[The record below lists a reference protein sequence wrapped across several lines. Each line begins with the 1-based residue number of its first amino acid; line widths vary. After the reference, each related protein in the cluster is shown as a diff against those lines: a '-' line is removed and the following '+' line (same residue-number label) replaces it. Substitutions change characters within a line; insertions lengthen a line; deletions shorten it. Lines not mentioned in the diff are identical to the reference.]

1 MVFIA
6 IAMCEG
12 RDIFEL
18 DIYKNGRLS
27 LEKLKNKIGAL
38 FTSHPKSA
46 KELLRIITVR
56 LPEAENN
63 GRQSHG
69 LRIK

>member
-1 MVFIA
+1 
-6 IAMCEG
+6 MCEG

-27 LEKLKNKIGAL
+27 IEKLKNKIGSL
-38 FTSHPKSA
+38 FTSHPKTA

-56 LPEAENN
+56 LPDA
-63 GRQSHG
+63 
-69 LRIK
+69 